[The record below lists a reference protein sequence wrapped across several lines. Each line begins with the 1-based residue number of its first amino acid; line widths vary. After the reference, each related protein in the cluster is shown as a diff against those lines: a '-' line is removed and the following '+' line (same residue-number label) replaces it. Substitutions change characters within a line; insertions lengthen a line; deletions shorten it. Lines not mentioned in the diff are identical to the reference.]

1 MFFISIFDKW
11 KFSISSVPYLCS
23 CVLFCHMK
31 IFWGGFL
38 HNKFFLGIK
47 RPQNF
52 FQGCIDSTSLVG
64 VVWSPLVGVTGG
76 GNKDVWGGDMS
87 GVGE

>member
-1 MFFISIFDKW
+1 MEIFNFFCPLFV
-11 KFSISSVPYLCS
+11 FLCS
-23 CVLFCHMK
+23 FLSHEDFL
-31 IFWGGFL
+31 GGFL
-38 HNKFFLGIK
+38 HNKKFLGIK